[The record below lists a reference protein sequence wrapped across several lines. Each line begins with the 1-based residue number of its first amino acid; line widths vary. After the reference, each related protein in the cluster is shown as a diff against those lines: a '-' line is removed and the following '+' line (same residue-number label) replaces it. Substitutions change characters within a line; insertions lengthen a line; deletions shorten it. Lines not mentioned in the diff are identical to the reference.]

1 MFTSAGLLVALC
13 LWLFGLGLLELF
25 ELASRSDARRR
36 SLLERHG
43 VALLLGLSMLPA
55 IYMMVAI
62 AGEGPVPFATGRMLS
77 WVCGGLGLVLYA
89 RGVVVRARAGQWRED
104 LAHTAATWRELHRSR
119 LRFSLVAAGLAAT
132 LFFAGFAV
140 FFAGTLPM
148 HLFDSLYHFA
158 YKGKVLFGEGF
169 GGSGWMV
176 PSPDLLLGRAADGFD
191 SVGRLMT
198 HPNYPPGIPSLHCLV
213 SSHFERFF
221 EDATRPLMALYVLGF
236 AAILWS
242 WLSARSLGAA
252 VAGTLS
258 WVSLPFLYYSRTWYT
273 FLKSPPEVTESAY
286 FSSWTIQFGDLW
298 KSLIASW
305 MGRRTESLTVDA
317 VFPDGWTLDG
327 SADLPQAVLF
337 GVGLLLAWRCLRWSG
352 QRSDRADALAAGVI
366 LGGCALVK
374 NEGLALIAIGALSM
388 GIFWAIGALRPNPLA
403 STGRSHLRGLADGAL
418 AFGIAAAI
426 ASPWLAIRGE
436 IPSIDEDYPV
446 AIKVV
451 LGLEEAA
458 PDTPAVQP
466 RSIGQAIARVPIVLG
481 GFGTSFIHVLR
492 WNLVWVLFIATFLTW
507 LVLRGR
513 RLFQHPHAPLLMAIF
528 GALAAYALILVV
540 TPWDLPLLFSTA
552 IPGRIILHVVPLV
565 IFSTMALMWRRADE
579 WNGPTATP
587 DAPGSESPLHAPAQP
602 TGAVTGDGEPSA
614 TVASTVAPP
623 DEADTQGSGRVE

>member
-1 MFTSAGLLVALC
+1 MFTSAGLIVALC

-25 ELASRSDARRR
+25 ELASRSDVRRR

-43 VALLLGLSMLPA
+43 VALLLGLSLLPA

-62 AGEGPVPFATGRMLS
+62 AGVGPVPYATGRNLS

-89 RGVVVRARAGQWRED
+89 RGVFVRARAGQWRED
-104 LAHTAATWRELHRSR
+104 LARTTTTWRELRRSR
-119 LRFSLVAAGLAAT
+119 LRFGLVTAGLAAT
-132 LFFAGFAV
+132 LFFCGFCV
-140 FFAGTLPM
+140 FFAGSLPI

-169 GGSGWMV
+169 HGSAWMV
-176 PSPDLLLGRAADGFD
+176 PSPDLLLGRGADGFD

-242 WLSARSLGAA
+242 WLSVRSLGAA

-258 WVSLPFLYYSRTWYT
+258 WVSLPFLYYSRTWYS
-273 FLKSPPEVTESAY
+273 FLTTPPEVSESAY
-286 FSSWTIQFGDLW
+286 FSTWSIDFGDLGR
-298 KSLIASW
+298 SLVASW
-305 MGRRTESLTVDA
+305 MGRRTALTERA

-337 GVGLLLAWRCLRWSG
+337 GVGLLLAWRCLRWSS

-446 AIKVV
+446 AIKVM

-458 PDTPAVQP
+458 PDTPAAQP
-466 RSIGQAIARVPIVLG
+466 RSVGQALERVPIVLG

-492 WNLVWVLFIATFLTW
+492 WNLVWVLFLATVLTW

-528 GALAAYALILVV
+528 GALGAYALILVV
-540 TPWDLPLLFSTA
+540 TPWDLPKLFSTA

-565 IFSTMALMWRRADE
+565 LFSTIALMWRRADE
-579 WNGPTATP
+579 WNGVATTP
-587 DAPGSESPLHAPAQP
+587 ESTLAPEASTHDASGDDSPNGRSSGDDSRSESVA
-602 TGAVTGDGEPSA
+602 GPSA
-614 TVASTVAPP
+614 PRSTA
-623 DEADTQGSGRVE
+623 VE